1 MTKKHKVFTSLSRR
15 QRRSKTQ
22 WVKKLIYRERHRCGG
37 VFFDECDLKYAS
49 KSGSWI
55 WSDIIFLSEKP
66 DTYWN
71 AEIITV
77 GMAFDDAVESLAF
90 DCANPAPSG
99 AFLNGEGQFTA
110 AWRLPQPQY
119 NGLTWPQH
127 VDNLKI
133 EIARDTPPKIHC
145 CYRILPGYRSGIGL
159 QIIVD
164 SALLSREIIETA
176 IAIFRAKGELN
187 WLSPESA
194 KIAGLTN
201 VLHCNRIA

>member
-1 MTKKHKVFTSLSRR
+1 MTKKLKAFTSLSRR
-15 QRRSKTQ
+15 QRRSETQ
-22 WVKKLIYRERHRCGG
+22 RVKNLIYRKRHRCGG

-49 KSGSWI
+49 NSGSWT
-55 WSDIIFLSEKP
+55 WSDIIFLGTKP

-71 AEIITV
+71 AEIITA

-90 DCANPAPSG
+90 DRAKPSPSD
-99 AFLNGEGQFTA
+99 AHLNDEGQFTA

-119 NGLTWPQH
+119 DGLTWSQH

-133 EIARDTPPKIHC
+133 EITRDNPPKIHC
-145 CYRILPGYRSGIGL
+145 GYRILPGYRSGIGL

-176 IAIFRAKGELN
+176 IAVFRAKGELN
-187 WLSPESA
+187 WLSPDVA
-194 KIAGLTN
+194 KVAGLMN
-201 VLHCNRIA
+201 VHG